1 MLQIVKEKI
10 KNNPKKVTMSS
21 MTAIAALV
29 LLLLNIFEKAEP
41 IVARLLESTPALEEN
56 YSVEKYMPKDYLT
69 KEASK
74 K

>member
-1 MLQIVKEKI
+1 
-10 KNNPKKVTMSS
+10 

-41 IVARLLESTPALEEN
+41 IVARLLKSEPATEEN
-56 YSVEKYMPKDYLT
+56 YSIERYQDKGYET
-69 KEASK
+69 QSASK

>member
-1 MLQIVKEKI
+1 MKEVI
-10 KNNPKKVTMSS
+10 KNNKKTTIVGSIT
-21 MTAIAALV
+21 TIAVLV

-41 IVARLLESTPALEEN
+41 IVARLLKSKPALEEN
-56 YSVEKYMPKDYLT
+56 YNVEKYMPKDYLT

>member
-1 MLQIVKEKI
+1 MKKI
-10 KNNPKKVTMSS
+10 IKDNPKKTVVGSIT
-21 MTAIAALV
+21 TIAVLV

-41 IVARLLESTPALEEN
+41 IVARLLESKPASVEN
-56 YSVEKYMPKDYLT
+56 YSIDAHVPNSEYET

>member
-1 MLQIVKEKI
+1 MKEITRNKKI
-10 KNNPKKVTMSS
+10 TITG
-21 MTAIAALV
+21 MTAIAALL

-56 YSVEKYMPKDYLT
+56 YNVEKYMPKDYLT

>member
-1 MLQIVKEKI
+1 MKI
-10 KNNPKKVTMSS
+10 KEHPKKVTIGG

-41 IVARLLESTPALEEN
+41 IVARLLESSPASEEN
-56 YSVEKYMPKDYLT
+56 YSVEKYVLTDYET
-69 KEASK
+69 QPASK

>member
-1 MLQIVKEKI
+1 MKEAI
-10 KNNPKKVTMSS
+10 KNKKTITITGA
-21 MTAIAALV
+21 TAIAALV

-56 YSVEKYMPKDYLT
+56 YNVEKYMPKDYLT
-69 KEASK
+69 KKASK